1 MPENTLTGW
10 KRRIAAYLEANGIEK
25 SPSAISR
32 MATKIN
38 KRFEWSTANIDAT
51 DYELAETALRVLG
64 IHADPAA
71 RDAARNI
78 EAVAA

>member
-10 KRRIAAYLEANGIEK
+10 KRRIAAYLEVNGIEK

-51 DYELAETALRVLG
+51 DYELAETALRILG
-64 IHADPAA
+64 IHADPTA
-71 RDAARNI
+71 RDAAHNM

>member
-1 MPENTLTGW
+1 MTMTMAQVEEV
-10 KRRIAAYLEANGIEK
+10 LEANGIEK

-51 DYELAETALRVLG
+51 DYELAETALRILG
-64 IHADPAA
+64 IHADPTA
-71 RDAARNI
+71 RDAVRNI
-78 EAVAA
+78 EAVA

>member
-51 DYELAETALRVLG
+51 DYELAEAALRILG
-64 IHADPAA
+64 IHADPTA
-71 RDAARNI
+71 RDAVRNI

>member
-51 DYELAETALRVLG
+51 DYELAEAALR
-64 IHADPAA
+64 IHADPTA

>member
-1 MPENTLTGW
+1 MPEINTTGFEC
-10 KRRIAAYLEANGIEK
+10 RIAEANPGLKRGKVQRLALKITK
-25 SPSAISR
+25 R
-32 MATKIN
+32 MENMTQFVGAT
-38 KRFEWSTANIDAT
+38 EDEL
-51 DYELAETALRVLG
+51 YEMGLRILG